1 MFNTAEFNDSE
12 TMKEIKNRDKYTL
25 VVKMLDQVCSPWHD
39 MILGT
44 DDWVW
49 LKHTTEKNDTTLF
62 CFGKHGQRVNICRWV
77 VTFSLSYTCIWGVVL
92 F

>member
-44 DDWVW
+44 DD
-49 LKHTTEKNDTTLF
+49 
-62 CFGKHGQRVNICRWV
+62 
-77 VTFSLSYTCIWGVVL
+77 
-92 F
+92 